1 MESRFSNV
9 EVELNLLER
18 EVYRLCGI
26 SKKATVRRLVDLLR
40 RSRVPYALSNSRPDC
55 DFCTY
60 FLYAIL
66 IIVFSLCRFFLFDV
80 TKREMKCNVMTF
92 SCFDLTL

>member
-1 MESRFSNV
+1 MRFSN
-9 EVELNLLER
+9 
-18 EVYRLCGI
+18 
-26 SKKATVRRLVDLLR
+26 S
-40 RSRVPYALSNSRPDC
+40 SPDC